1 MDTMIFVQNIKKFC
15 ELAGIKPTVACR
27 ESGVGTSF
35 INNIEKQGTI
45 PSVEKVQLLAAYLGV
60 TTSDLLGEKKE
71 PGATNGT
78 ELLLTQ
84 EEARFI
90 GYLRQMTPDQRKAL
104 DEKMEFLISMQGSP
118 PAGKE

>member
-1 MDTMIFVQNIKKFC
+1 MQKISEVLGT
-15 ELAGIKPTVACR
+15 TV
-27 ESGVGTSF
+27 
-35 INNIEKQGTI
+35 NY
-45 PSVEKVQLLAAYLGV
+45 LL
-60 TTSDLLGEKKE
+60 TGEKKE

-104 DEKMEFLISMQGSP
+104 DEKMEFLISMQESP
-118 PAGKE
+118 PAGRE

>member
-1 MDTMIFVQNIKKFC
+1 MDSLILVQNIKTHCTAK
-15 ELAGIKPTVACR
+15 GVKPTTACK
-27 ESGVGTSF
+27 ESGVGGSF
-35 INNIEKQGTI
+35 INDIERGRS
-45 PSVEKVQLLAAYLGV
+45 PSVAKVQLLAAYLGV

-78 ELLLTQ
+78 ELVLTQ

-104 DEKMEFLISMQGSP
+104 NEKMEFLISMQVSP
-118 PAGKE
+118 PAGRE